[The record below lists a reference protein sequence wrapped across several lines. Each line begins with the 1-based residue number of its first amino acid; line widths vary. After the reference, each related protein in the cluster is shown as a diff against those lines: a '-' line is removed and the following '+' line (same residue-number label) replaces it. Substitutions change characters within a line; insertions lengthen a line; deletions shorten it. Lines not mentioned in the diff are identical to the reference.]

1 MIPMSTSKG
10 LSLPRISFCCS
21 SAETLRKYGGYSDC
35 DAADPLRVRFDGR
48 VYCRFPQRRSSSSQM
63 ARWASPPHLPLDD
76 VLNNEDLL
84 IGTFLAF
91 GLAGLASFLQGQRSQ
106 NDFVLW
112 EKRDQNNQQ
121 GDLLIENEASNATK
135 VDGVPLAMDPN
146 VFDADSWKEMSRPDN
161 YIFYQNKIKKKQ
173 DRSLSDKLSR
183 AVEQPWVLLAM
194 IALFLPIFSV
204 EFFFALSRQVL
215 CGGDPMTQT
224 DFAQHLCSPVFKLP

>member
-1 MIPMSTSKG
+1 MIPMSSSKG
-10 LSLPRISFCCS
+10 AALPGISFGCS
-21 SAETLRKYGGYSDC
+21 SAATVRKFGGYGDCHAAGPFCVRSDGQGY
-35 DAADPLRVRFDGR
+35 LRV
-48 VYCRFPQRRSSSSQM
+48 PQRRSRSSQM

-76 VLNNEDLL
+76 VLNNEELL
-84 IGTFLAF
+84 VGTFLAF
-91 GLAGLASFLQGQRSQ
+91 GLAGLASYLQGQRSQ

-112 EKRDQNNQQ
+112 EKRDPNNQ
-121 GDLLIENEASNATK
+121 DYLISEKEGSNATK
-135 VDGVPLAMDPN
+135 VDGIPLAMDPT

-173 DRSLSDKLSR
+173 DRSRSDKLSR

-224 DFAQHLCSPVFKLP
+224 DFAQQLCSPVFYSP